1 MFMLGIVFRFSC
13 SYLYAQQATVRLKAV
28 FPFFLYVAEHYC
40 VSRHIKYWISVDVVG
55 VRVYRVHISPILHIN
70 MSRCVLDS
78 NGSGYR
84 QSTDHCVL
92 RNAHS
97 VSIKGV
103 ELFLDLI
110 AQMKLHVHCR
120 VQIINLLNMYYS
132 LVSYNLCSIGPD
144 ILFSIVFSIILNL
157 NF

>member
-1 MFMLGIVFRFSC
+1 
-13 SYLYAQQATVRLKAV
+13 
-28 FPFFLYVAEHYC
+28 
-40 VSRHIKYWISVDVVG
+40 VG

-78 NGSGYR
+78 TGSGYR
-84 QSTDHCVL
+84 QSTDQCVL

-103 ELFLDLI
+103 ELLFDLM
-110 AQMKLHVHCR
+110 AQMKLDARCR
-120 VQIINLLNMYYS
+120 VQIVNLLIMYFS
-132 LVSYNLCSIGPD
+132 PVSYNLCSTGPD

-157 NF
+157 NS